1 MIDEIL
7 DEFDFEKVYRVMV
20 ALDCQERICCCNKNW
35 KWYREGEKIN
45 PSIADLRRTARSL
58 LKQVVESKGLH
69 SVGTGGFTAYMQQGL
84 LGLRFEVSSYEI
96 ELEKGI
102 GQ

>member
-7 DEFDFEKVYRVMV
+7 DEFDFEKVHRVMV
-20 ALDCQERICCCNKNW
+20 ALDWQ
-35 KWYREGEKIN
+35 WYDTEGP
-45 PSIADLRRTARSL
+45 PSVAHLRRTARNL
-58 LKQVVESKGLH
+58 LKRVVDGKDLRYIS
-69 SVGTGGFTAYMQQGL
+69 TGGLTAYMENGL

>member
-7 DEFDFEKVYRVMV
+7 DEFNFERVHKVMV
-20 ALDCQERICCCNKNW
+20 ALDWTWSGTDGVPTI
-35 KWYREGEKIN
+35 
-45 PSIADLRRTARSL
+45 PDLRRMARSL
-58 LKQVVESKGLH
+58 LKQVVESKGIH
-69 SVGTGGFTAYMQQGL
+69 SVGSGGFTAYMHYGI
-84 LGLRFEVSSYEI
+84 LGLRFEISSYEI

>member
-7 DEFDFEKVYRVMV
+7 DEFDFEKVHRVML
-20 ALDCQERICCCNKNW
+20 ALDW
-35 KWYREGEKIN
+35 KWYIEGEKVN
-45 PSIADLRRTARSL
+45 PSIGDLRRRARSL
-58 LKQVVESKGLH
+58 LQHVVNNKNTAAAS
-69 SVGTGGFTAYMQQGL
+69 GGFTAFMHYGV

>member
-1 MIDEIL
+1 MIDDIL
-7 DEFDFEKVYRVMV
+7 DEFDFEKVHRVMV
-20 ALDCQERICCCNKNW
+20 ALGWQ
-35 KWYREGEKIN
+35 WYDTDGA
-45 PSIADLRRTARSL
+45 PSIGDLRRTARSL
-58 LKQVVESKGLH
+58 LKRVVEEKDLRSI
-69 SVGTGGFTAYMQQGL
+69 GTGGFTAYMENGL

>member
-7 DEFDFEKVYRVMV
+7 DEFDFEKVHRVMV
-20 ALDCQERICCCNKNW
+20 ALDWEVYID
-35 KWYREGEKIN
+35 GEKTI
-45 PSIADLRRTARSL
+45 PSIGDLRRRARSL
-58 LKQVVESKGLH
+58 LQHVVNSKDTAAV
-69 SVGTGGFTAYMQQGL
+69 STIGFTAYMHYGV

>member
-7 DEFDFEKVYRVMV
+7 DWFDFEKVHRVMT
-20 ALDCQERICCCNKNW
+20 ALDWEW
-35 KWYREGEKIN
+35 HHTGGV
-45 PSIADLRRTARSL
+45 PSIADMRHTARSL
-58 LKQVVESKGLH
+58 LQYIVDSKDTV
-69 SVGTGGFTAYMQQGL
+69 SVGTGGFTAYTHRGL
-84 LGLRFEVSSYEI
+84 LGLRFEISSYEI

>member
-7 DEFDFEKVYRVMV
+7 DEFDFEKVHRVML
-20 ALDCQERICCCNKNW
+20 ALDW
-35 KWYREGEKIN
+35 KWYIEGEQVN
-45 PSIADLRRTARSL
+45 PSIGDLRRTARSL

-69 SVGTGGFTAYMQQGL
+69 SVGSGGFTAFMHYGV

>member
-7 DEFDFEKVYRVMV
+7 DEFDFEKVHRVMV
-20 ALDCQERICCCNKNW
+20 ALDWQ
-35 KWYREGEKIN
+35 WYGIDGV
-45 PSIADLRRTARSL
+45 PSIGDLRRQARSL
-58 LKQVVESKGLH
+58 LQKVVDSKDTL
-69 SVGTGGFTAYMQQGL
+69 SVGTGGFTAYTHYGV
-84 LGLRFEVSSYEI
+84 LGLRFEISSYEI

>member
-7 DEFDFEKVYRVMV
+7 DEFDFEKVHRVMV
-20 ALDCQERICCCNKNW
+20 ALDWQ
-35 KWYREGEKIN
+35 WYGMDMS
-45 PSIADLRRTARSL
+45 PSIGDLRRQARSL
-58 LKQVVESKGLH
+58 LKQVVDGKDLRQVSSGGL
-69 SVGTGGFTAYMQQGL
+69 TAYMENGV
-84 LGLRFEVSSYEI
+84 LGLRFEISSYEI

>member
-7 DEFDFEKVYRVMV
+7 DEFDFEKVHRVMQ
-20 ALDCQERICCCNKNW
+20 ALDW
-35 KWYREGEKIN
+35 KWHNTDGV
-45 PSIADLRRTARSL
+45 PSIADLRRMARSL
-58 LKQVVESKGLH
+58 LNQVVESKGIH
-69 SVGTGGFTAYMQQGL
+69 SVGSGGFTAYMHHGL

>member
-1 MIDEIL
+1 MIYEIL
-7 DEFDFEKVYRVMV
+7 DEFDFEKVHRVMV
-20 ALDCQERICCCNKNW
+20 ALDWQW
-35 KWYREGEKIN
+35 SGTDGV
-45 PSIADLRRTARSL
+45 PSIGDLRRQARSL
-58 LKQVVESKGLH
+58 LQQVVDSKDTH
-69 SVGTGGFTAYMQQGL
+69 SIGTGGFTAFMHRGL

>member
-7 DEFDFEKVYRVMV
+7 DEFDFEKVHKVMV
-20 ALDCQERICCCNKNW
+20 ALDWEWKHSDELPSPAKLRHHARTLLRVVAERRDIRYAHTN
-35 KWYREGEKIN
+35 
-45 PSIADLRRTARSL
+45 
-58 LKQVVESKGLH
+58 GL
-69 SVGTGGFTAYMQQGL
+69 TAYMENGL

-96 ELEKGI
+96 KVEKGI

>member
-7 DEFDFEKVYRVMV
+7 DEFNFERVHKVMV
-20 ALDCQERICCCNKNW
+20 ALDW
-35 KWYREGEKIN
+35 TWSGTDGV
-45 PSIADLRRTARSL
+45 PTIADLRRMARSL
-58 LKQVVESKGLH
+58 LKQVVESKGIH
-69 SVGTGGFTAYMQQGL
+69 SVGSGGFTAYMHYGI
-84 LGLRFEVSSYEI
+84 LGLRFEISSYEI

>member
-7 DEFDFEKVYRVMV
+7 DEFNFEKVHKVMV
-20 ALDCQERICCCNKNW
+20 SLDW
-35 KWYREGEKIN
+35 KWNSTDGV
-45 PSIADLRRTARSL
+45 PAIADLRRTARSL
-58 LKQVVESKGLH
+58 LKQVVESKGIH
-69 SVGTGGFTAYMQQGL
+69 SVGTGGFTAFMHNGI

>member
-7 DEFDFEKVYRVMV
+7 DEFDFDKVHKVMV
-20 ALDCQERICCCNKNW
+20 SLDW
-35 KWYREGEKIN
+35 KWHSTDGV
-45 PSIADLRRTARSL
+45 PAIADLRRMARSL

-69 SVGTGGFTAYMQQGL
+69 SVGSGGFTAYMHHGL
-84 LGLRFEVSSYEI
+84 LGLRFDVASHEI

>member
-1 MIDEIL
+1 MIEEIL
-7 DEFDFEKVYRVMV
+7 DEFDFEKVHRVML
-20 ALDCQERICCCNKNW
+20 ALNW
-35 KWYREGEKIN
+35 KWHDAKGV
-45 PSIADLRRTARSL
+45 PAIADLRRMARSL

-69 SVGTGGFTAYMQQGL
+69 SVGSGGFTAYMHHGL
-84 LGLRFEVSSYEI
+84 LGLRFEISSYEI

>member
-7 DEFDFEKVYRVMV
+7 DEFDFEKVHRVMV
-20 ALDCQERICCCNKNW
+20 ALDW
-35 KWYREGEKIN
+35 KWSVEGEKIN
-45 PSIADLRRTARSL
+45 PSIADLRRMARSL
-58 LKQVVESKGLH
+58 LQHVVS
-69 SVGTGGFTAYMQQGL
+69 SRDTAAASGGFTAFMHYGV

>member
-7 DEFDFEKVYRVMV
+7 DEFDFEKVHRVMV
-20 ALDCQERICCCNKNW
+20 ALDWQ
-35 KWYREGEKIN
+35 WYIQGEKTN

-58 LKQVVESKGLH
+58 LQHVVNNKNIAAAS
-69 SVGTGGFTAYMQQGL
+69 GGFTAFMHYGV

>member
-7 DEFDFEKVYRVMV
+7 DEFDFEKVHRVMQ
-20 ALDCQERICCCNKNW
+20 ALNW
-35 KWYREGEKIN
+35 KWQSSPDV
-45 PSIADLRRTARSL
+45 PSIADLRRMARSL

-69 SVGTGGFTAYMQQGL
+69 SVGSGGFTAYMHHGL
-84 LGLRFEVSSYEI
+84 LGLRFDVASHEI
-96 ELEKGI
+96 EVEKGI

>member
-7 DEFDFEKVYRVMV
+7 DEFNFEKVHKVMV
-20 ALDCQERICCCNKNW
+20 SLDW
-35 KWYREGEKIN
+35 KWNSTDGV
-45 PSIADLRRTARSL
+45 PAIADLRRMARSL
-58 LKQVVESKGLH
+58 LQQVVESKGIH
-69 SVGTGGFTAYMQQGL
+69 SVGTGGFTAFMHHGV

>member
-7 DEFDFEKVYRVMV
+7 DEFDFEKVHRVMQAISWSWYDTDGAPTV
-20 ALDCQERICCCNKNW
+20 AE
-35 KWYREGEKIN
+35 
-45 PSIADLRRTARSL
+45 LRRCARSL
-58 LKQVVESKGLH
+58 LKQVVESKDLRY
-69 SVGTGGFTAYMQQGL
+69 VATGGLVAYMENGV
-84 LGLRFEVSSYEI
+84 LGLRFEVSHCEI

>member
-7 DEFDFEKVYRVMV
+7 DEFDFEKVHRVMV
-20 ALDCQERICCCNKNW
+20 ALDW
-35 KWYREGEKIN
+35 KWKHSDDL
-45 PSIADLRRTARSL
+45 PSVKDLRRHARTL
-58 LKQVVESKGLH
+58 LRVVVEAKDIRQAR
-69 SVGTGGFTAYMQQGL
+69 TNGFTAYMENGL

>member
-7 DEFDFEKVYRVMV
+7 DEFDFEKVHRVMV
-20 ALDCQERICCCNKNW
+20 ALDWRYNGHEQV
-35 KWYREGEKIN
+35 
-45 PSIADLRRTARSL
+45 PSIGDLRRTARSL

-69 SVGTGGFTAYMQQGL
+69 SVGTGGLTAYMHHGL

>member
-7 DEFDFEKVYRVMV
+7 DEFDFEKVHRVMV
-20 ALDCQERICCCNKNW
+20 ALDW
-35 KWYREGEKIN
+35 KWHGSPDV
-45 PSIADLRRTARSL
+45 PSIADLRRMARSL
-58 LKQVVESKGLH
+58 LQHVVESKGLH
-69 SVGTGGFTAYMQQGL
+69 SVGTGGFTAFMHYGV

>member
-7 DEFDFEKVYRVMV
+7 DEFDFEKVHRVML
-20 ALDCQERICCCNKNW
+20 ALNW
-35 KWYREGEKIN
+35 KWYDTEGI
-45 PSIADLRRTARSL
+45 PSIADLRRMARSL
-58 LKQVVESKGLH
+58 LKQVVESKGIH
-69 SVGTGGFTAYMQQGL
+69 SVGSGGFTAYMHRGL
-84 LGLRFEVSSYEI
+84 LGLRFEISSYEI

>member
-7 DEFDFEKVYRVMV
+7 DEFDFEKVHRVMT
-20 ALDCQERICCCNKNW
+20 ALSW
-35 KWYREGEKIN
+35 TWYREPEV
-45 PSIADLRRTARSL
+45 PSITDLRRMARYL
-58 LKQVVESKGLH
+58 LKQVVESKGIH
-69 SVGTGGFTAYMQQGL
+69 SVGSGGFTAYMHHGV